1 MKTVLFRQHGGP
13 EVLEYTDF
21 PAPEPG
27 PEEVQVRIY
36 AAALNRLDI
45 WVRNGWPGI
54 RLEYPHIPGADG
66 AGVISAIGPGVTQFH
81 VGERVVINSN
91 LSDGTCE
98 FCRAGRDNLC
108 VKWGLLGE
116 TVRGTYAEF
125 VVVPDRNVLKL
136 PDDFPF
142 DRAAAAS
149 LVFLTAWHSL
159 ITRGKLQKGESV
171 LIVGAGGGVNTAA
184 LQIAKYVGAKV
195 YVVGSSLPKLKRAEE
210 LGADELIDRS
220 READWSKAIYQ
231 LTNKRGVDV
240 VVDNVGAG
248 TLPLSLRAACRGGR
262 ILTVGNTGGPK
273 FEIDNRYM
281 FSKQLSYLGSTMG
294 TRSDFAQVM
303 ALIFAG
309 KLSPVLD
316 ETFDLKDA
324 RRAQERM
331 EQGEFFG
338 KIILAPERVMS
349 EK

>member
-1 MKTVLFRQHGGP
+1 MKTVLFRRHGGS

-27 PEEVQVRIY
+27 PDEVQVRIY

-66 AGVISAIGPGVTQFH
+66 AGVISAIGPEVTQFR

-116 TVRGTYAEF
+116 TARGTYAEF

-195 YVVGSSLPKLKRAEE
+195 VVVGSSLTKLKRAEE

-324 RRAQERM
+324 RRAQDRM
-331 EQGEFFG
+331 VQGEFFG
-338 KIILAPERVMS
+338 KIILAP
-349 EK
+349 